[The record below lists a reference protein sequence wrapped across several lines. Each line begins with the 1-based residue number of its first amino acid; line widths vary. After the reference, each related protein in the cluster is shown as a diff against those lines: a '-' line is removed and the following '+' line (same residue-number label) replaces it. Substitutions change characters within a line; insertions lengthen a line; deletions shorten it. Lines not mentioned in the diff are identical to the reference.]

1 MVQPRPIVQR
11 VHAAPA
17 VEENHD
23 RRRRRLRR
31 VRLEDPVLL
40 IARAVAVLRHPGMH
54 ILFAAWTGI
63 RLRWWSRSLCESSEG
78 ECEQNCKTDDF
89 TSHISL
95 GLTDFTRGLQL
106 LRGIQRRLRLSRPL
120 PYCSS
125 SRVLPD
131 PSAMRPAGFRLAN
144 RTLCASDRSKPGKA
158 PQLRREKTEK
168 RTSLCAA
175 SSRRPKHRRQIV
187 RVRRR
192 PFPTEPVTACPQAVS
207 HEH

>member
-95 GLTDFTRGLQL
+95 GLNGFHARVATTSRYSAS
-106 LRGIQRRLRLSRPL
+106 RSEERR
-120 PYCSS
+120 
-125 SRVLPD
+125 V
-131 PSAMRPAGFRLAN
+131 
-144 RTLCASDRSKPGKA
+144 GKEC
-158 PQLRREKTEK
+158 RFWR
-168 RTSLCAA
+168 
-175 SSRRPKHRRQIV
+175 
-187 RVRRR
+187 
-192 PFPTEPVTACPQAVS
+192 
-207 HEH
+207 